1 MITKEVSIKTLSEPL
16 TIGYTNVDSYLY
28 IKVDYK
34 EIKISSIN
42 DVDEIIQVLSE
53 FKQQKG
59 NQ

>member
-1 MITKEVSIKTLSEPL
+1 MKKLKTIS
-16 TIGYTNVDSYLY
+16 NQ
-28 IKVDYK
+28 